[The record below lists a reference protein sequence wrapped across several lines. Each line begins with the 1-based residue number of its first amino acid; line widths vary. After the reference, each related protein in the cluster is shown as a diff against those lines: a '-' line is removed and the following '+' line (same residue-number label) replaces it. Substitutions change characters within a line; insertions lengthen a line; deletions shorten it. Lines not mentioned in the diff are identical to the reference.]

1 MSTVQE
7 NTAQTEGHRE
17 FNIIVNGRKK
27 EVLTDEVSYEEIV
40 RLAYGNNPPSGPN
53 IVITVTYRN
62 AEDGKQGT
70 LAPGETVEIKNGTIF
85 DVRAT
90 DKS

>member
-1 MSTVQE
+1 MGTAQE
-7 NTAQTEGHRE
+7 NTVQTEGRRE
-17 FNIIVNGRKK
+17 FTIIVNGRKR
-27 EVLTDEVSYEEIV
+27 EVSTDDVSYVEIV
-40 RLAYGNNPPSGPN
+40 QLAYGNNPPSGPN